1 MCCWST
7 WIRSTRSR
15 CGMDWISRRR
25 MRLESIRFE
34 WRDVDP
40 AGEVIYWVCFRVEA
54 LFAFSV
60 AGRDGKRWVG

>member
-1 MCCWST
+1 
-7 WIRSTRSR
+7 
-15 CGMDWISRRR
+15 MDWISRRR

-40 AGEVIYWVCFRVEA
+40 AGEVIYWVCFKVEA